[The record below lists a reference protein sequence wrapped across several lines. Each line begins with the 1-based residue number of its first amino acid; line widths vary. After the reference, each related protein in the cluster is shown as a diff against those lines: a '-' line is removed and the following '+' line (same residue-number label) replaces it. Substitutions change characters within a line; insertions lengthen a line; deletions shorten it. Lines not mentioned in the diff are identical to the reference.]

1 MLLLFDAVGDD
12 EGVDTAADGFSVTVA
27 VINLRFVDVSDDK
40 AVNGVNWDADDC
52 DGKGVMGNDVDVVV
66 FEFVVDKN
74 GDDKTDVNVI
84 DDVLSDDVDFNAEN
98 AADGVSVSADDIN
111 ASADDDEDAN
121 VEITLAV
128 VVAVTFANSESG
140 SVFVDCE
147 VDLESESE
155 PEPERDRE
163 LDNAADGVSAT
174 ADDVNGSA
182 DDDGAADVE
191 ITLESES
198 GSKSEPESEPE
209 PEPEPECEPEC
220 ELECELEPLPR
231 RYRRKPRR
239 LCFGL
244 GLR

>member
-1 MLLLFDAVGDD
+1 MLLFFDAVGDD
-12 EGVDTAADGFSVTVA
+12 EGVDTAADGFNVTVA
-27 VINLRFVDVSDDK
+27 VIDLRFFDVSDDK
-40 AVNGVNWDADDC
+40 AVNGVNWDVDDC
-52 DGKGVMGNDVDVVV
+52 DGKGVMANDVDVVV
-66 FEFVVDKN
+66 VEFVVDKN

-84 DDVLSDDVDFNAEN
+84 DDVLSDDVDFNAGN
-98 AADGVSVSADDIN
+98 AADGVSASVDDVN

-121 VEITLAV
+121 VEITLAM

-147 VDLESESE
+147 TESEPE

-163 LDNAADGVSAT
+163 LDNAADGVS
-174 ADDVNGSA
+174 GSA
-182 DDDGAADVE
+182 DDDGVADVE

-198 GSKSEPESEPE
+198 ESESKFE
-209 PEPEPECEPEC
+209 PG
-220 ELECELEPLPR
+220 LERDLLPR

-239 LCFGL
+239 LYFGL

>member
-163 LDNAADGVSAT
+163 LDNAADGVS
-174 ADDVNGSA
+174 GSA
-182 DDDGAADVE
+182 DDDGVADVE

-198 GSKSEPESEPE
+198 ESESKFE
-209 PEPEPECEPEC
+209 PG
-220 ELECELEPLPR
+220 LERDLLPR

-239 LCFGL
+239 LYFGL